1 MQTPVPEQTSVS
13 TFFSRE
19 RRRQRMLQFLETF
32 ERRSWR
38 CAPEVPFLFPLHKD
52 DLRDSALLG
61 HGDTQH

>member
-1 MQTPVPEQTSVS
+1 MQTPFPEQTSVA

-38 CAPEVPFLFPLHKD
+38 CAPELPFLFPLAKD
-52 DLRDSALLG
+52 DLRESTLLG
-61 HGDTQH
+61 QSDPQR